1 MKDLTNQLSMPV
13 RWAMTGGCQE
23 PILDQTDTQQAGV
36 NC

>member
-1 MKDLTNQLSMPV
+1 V